1 MHTSLNSSQNEDRYR
16 KLQGHNDQSF
26 VNLTTEMVQQRQQE
40 DDDGVFWNERDHE
53 YVATNKSLNKAKK
66 LFTRQRHQMTEAAL
80 DIELL
85 QDPDTG
91 VEYVYNELESQGKE
105 YEKQES
111 SKNMD
116 LTNS

>member
-1 MHTSLNSSQNEDRYR
+1 
-16 KLQGHNDQSF
+16 
-26 VNLTTEMVQQRQQE
+26 
-40 DDDGVFWNERDHE
+40 
-53 YVATNKSLNKAKK
+53 
-66 LFTRQRHQMTEAAL
+66 MTEAVL
-80 DIELL
+80 EIELL